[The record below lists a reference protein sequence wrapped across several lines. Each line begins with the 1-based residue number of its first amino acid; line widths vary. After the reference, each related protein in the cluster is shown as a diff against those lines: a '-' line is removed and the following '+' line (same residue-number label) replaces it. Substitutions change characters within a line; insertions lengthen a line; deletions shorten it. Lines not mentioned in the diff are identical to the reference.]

1 MRKASSAS
9 VDVALRRLGAT
20 EQRAVADAVKPCV
33 FRRKAVLVPRA
44 EERCEYTWVRL
55 PNGVTAM
62 AVFDPSCDS
71 FAAAACTI
79 GVGHCSDPAAV
90 PGLAHFLEH
99 MAFLGSERFP
109 VEGEYKSWIKQRG
122 GACNASTGAEHTTY
136 RLQIPG
142 PHLPEALDRMGDAI
156 RAPLLRP
163 DAAGREVRAVDSEFR
178 RNYQNDGRR
187 LFQAKRALA
196 RPGSPW
202 RRFGTGNATSLTG
215 PGGDEAWAVAR
226 LREFWD
232 KHYRGPLMTVAVVS
246 SDPLQR
252 TCDLIETAFGPVR
265 PASGV
270 ASSVRSSGRGGEG
283 VGAAAPSGEPASST
297 EAAAAVDRGEATAA
311 ASAAASA
318 VPAPTAAAAAAADE
332 LAAAVAP
339 EDTPSDHQHAWWL
352 QLAPATPPSS
362 AGMGAG
368 AVHAAAT
375 HMAGEATPARAAG
388 KAPVWL
394 HPLTPG
400 AVGRE
405 VVLAPVRP
413 ARSLFVTVPLPFQ
426 RPGGQNRS
434 AGLLSALLGHEGPS
448 SLLQSLRS
456 RSLATA
462 LSAGT
467 SSTSGFSEL
476 SVSITLTEL
485 GDANRE
491 LVLSLLFLACARLR
505 AADKAELWRCWDELA
520 LVRAAAFA
528 FRESP
533 SAMSQAVGVSRHLQ
547 HWSADLALAGPSLV
561 GPVDEKGVE
570 ACLAALGP
578 ANSLIVHLSP
588 VAAPAAGGAPVL
600 EAELL
605 GFGPEAS
612 PAGPA
617 QPLAGTPLDLREEW
631 YDTPLAQ
638 RAVAAERL
646 AAWGASPNE
655 ADRAS
660 QAAAA
665 AIAADPFPGRTG
677 SGEADADAEGEA
689 EDDLGAAAERPAEY
703 APPLASCEESAI
715 LASLAAHGVVVSDAE
730 LRLPRPNPFLPKDF
744 SPRTA
749 TAAVEGSSGASEGGP
764 VETDPSRAPLGRRLA
779 DRHALLEAWEQP
791 RPAAWATPEAF
802 VSALE
807 ADAMATAVHEKTG
820 EASGP
825 SADDAPAQRHT
836 ILGRAAVRV
845 AAARSPPAL
854 LVARLGRPLSDG
866 DEWKAA
872 RPAGHEGPSERV
884 AGGAG
889 ACVWHRPGS
898 FDTPRASVTAFLRF
912 EPEVCRTGDAAAL
925 ACRTVGVAALQEALS
940 PALYE
945 AQEAGYVAHVGQST
959 AGIVVVVSGFSEH
972 LRKVLD
978 LVLSEC
984 GRVLAEALADTGGF
998 GPPDCSFAR
1007 SVARQRE
1014 LLQRRIISRRSA
1026 NARDH
1031 AVALT
1036 TELLHEAHVDDERML
1051 PCVATITAAQAAT
1064 LLRAGLDTARADVLV
1079 HGDATRADAVAL
1091 GDALLRGIAGL
1102 RVEAEGG
1109 ASAAEA
1115 PDAGALRD
1123 AVASSSWASP
1133 EALEGRPY
1141 PACSAAVSLEAMPVE
1156 AGLPLSPS
1164 RPPVVGGVPSPRSL
1178 LLPAGRRWRRTR
1190 GHPNP
1195 KDVNSSVVLSVLIDV
1210 EALQSLPWH
1219 GGPVGSAPAPSLAAR
1234 ACALRVLAMRLI
1246 EQPFFH
1252 ALRTQQQLGYVVRAS
1267 VAGSPLTAPRLTFT
1281 AQSSWATPD
1290 DIESRIRA
1298 FLAEE
1303 PLVGDCMR
1311 RVLAPGGEP
1320 DAAAL
1325 AALRQ
1330 GVVRSLMQ
1338 ADSRQAEERARLAGV
1353 IARGETAALFS
1364 AEVAAAV
1371 MAATPR
1377 DVEDFA
1383 RAFVVE
1389 GAPLRRELCSRVR
1402 STNPDSPASRL
1413 GTTNAD
1419 GTIDPA
1425 GRMEDDA
1432 PPVASLSSEGLPGVG
1447 CSAGAEALTLPA
1459 RSAAARTEAAV
1470 DLGFRWTASAR
1481 GARPALGS
1489 MLEAESLL
1497 SWPA

>member
-270 ASSVRSSGRGGEG
+270 ASS
-283 VGAAAPSGEPASST
+283 
-297 EAAAAVDRGEATAA
+297 
-311 ASAAASA
+311 
-318 VPAPTAAAAAAADE
+318 
-332 LAAAVAP
+332 
-339 EDTPSDHQHAWWL
+339 
-352 QLAPATPPSS
+352 
-362 AGMGAG
+362 
-368 AVHAAAT
+368 
-375 HMAGEATPARAAG
+375 
-388 KAPVWL
+388 
-394 HPLTPG
+394 
-400 AVGRE
+400 
-405 VVLAPVRP
+405 
-413 ARSLFVTVPLPFQ
+413 
-426 RPGGQNRS
+426 
-434 AGLLSALLGHEGPS
+434 
-448 SLLQSLRS
+448 SLRS

-665 AIAADPFPGRTG
+665 AIAADLFPGRTG

-715 LASLAAHGVVVSDAE
+715 LASLAAHGVVVGDAE

-807 ADAMATAVHEKTG
+807 ADAMATAVHAKTG

-836 ILGRAAVRV
+836 ILGREAVRV

-1267 VAGSPLTAPRLTFT
+1267 VAGNPLTAPRLTFT

-1298 FLAEE
+1298 FLAEG
-1303 PLVGDCMR
+1303 PLVGDCVR

-1425 GRMEDDA
+1425 GHMEDDA
-1432 PPVASLSSEGLPGVG
+1432 PPVASLSAEGLPGVG

>member
-270 ASSVRSSGRGGEG
+270 ASSVGSSGRGGEG
-283 VGAAAPSGEPASST
+283 VGAASPSGEPASST
-297 EAAAAVDRGEATAA
+297 EAAAA
-311 ASAAASA
+311 
-318 VPAPTAAAAAAADE
+318 
-332 LAAAVAP
+332 
-339 EDTPSDHQHAWWL
+339 
-352 QLAPATPPSS
+352 
-362 AGMGAG
+362 
-368 AVHAAAT
+368 
-375 HMAGEATPARAAG
+375 
-388 KAPVWL
+388 
-394 HPLTPG
+394 
-400 AVGRE
+400 
-405 VVLAPVRP
+405 
-413 ARSLFVTVPLPFQ
+413 
-426 RPGGQNRS
+426 
-434 AGLLSALLGHEGPS
+434 
-448 SLLQSLRS
+448 SLRS

-462 LSAGT
+462 LSAGA

-605 GFGPEAS
+605 GLGPEAS

-665 AIAADPFPGRTG
+665 AIAADPYPGRTG

-764 VETDPSRAPLGRRLA
+764 VETDPSRAALGRRLA

-836 ILGRAAVRV
+836 ILGREAVRV

-898 FDTPRASVTAFLRF
+898 FDTPPASVTAFLRF

-1267 VAGSPLTAPRLTFT
+1267 VAGNPLTAPRLTFT

-1303 PLVGDCMR
+1303 PLVGDCVR

-1338 ADSRQAEERARLAGV
+1338 TDSRQAEERARLAGV

-1425 GRMEDDA
+1425 GHMEDDA
-1432 PPVASLSSEGLPGVG
+1432 PPVASLSTEGLPGVG
-1447 CSAGAEALTLPA
+1447 CSAAAEALTLPA

>member
-270 ASSVRSSGRGGEG
+270 ASS
-283 VGAAAPSGEPASST
+283 
-297 EAAAAVDRGEATAA
+297 
-311 ASAAASA
+311 
-318 VPAPTAAAAAAADE
+318 
-332 LAAAVAP
+332 
-339 EDTPSDHQHAWWL
+339 
-352 QLAPATPPSS
+352 
-362 AGMGAG
+362 
-368 AVHAAAT
+368 
-375 HMAGEATPARAAG
+375 
-388 KAPVWL
+388 
-394 HPLTPG
+394 
-400 AVGRE
+400 
-405 VVLAPVRP
+405 
-413 ARSLFVTVPLPFQ
+413 
-426 RPGGQNRS
+426 
-434 AGLLSALLGHEGPS
+434 
-448 SLLQSLRS
+448 SLRS

-807 ADAMATAVHEKTG
+807 ADAMATAVHAKTG

-836 ILGRAAVRV
+836 ILGREAVRV

-1133 EALEGRPY
+1133 EALKGRPY

-1267 VAGSPLTAPRLTFT
+1267 VAGNPLTAPRLTFT

-1303 PLVGDCMR
+1303 PLVGDCVR

-1389 GAPLRRELCSRVR
+1389 GATLRRELCSRVR

-1425 GRMEDDA
+1425 GHMEDDA